1 MTWMR
6 RLAAT
11 LATLAVANGAVI
23 TRLTGVNRS
32 EIHQASA
39 GGGTHVYLLGT
50 SLGSAFSP
58 PTVRIGIT
66 AGAGTECV
74 VQAFTSS
81 KNRLHCIISANGL
94 PPPTADY
101 RTTADHVSLPLRM
114 EKGGRPADCWHV
126 GGLNHGCF
134 VQLDLSGTPRFHRVQ
149 TRLLQS
155 RIRPNPPPPPPPT
168 PHPPAGAGRDRRVK
182 RTRWGGGRKK
192 KKIFFLI
199 FFFFPAG

>member
-74 VQAFTSS
+74 VQDSS
-81 KNRLHCIISANGL
+81 ALKRSTVVDVLVWLDNENKLLAR
-94 PPPTADY
+94 
-101 RTTADHVSLPLRM
+101 VV
-114 EKGGRPADCWHV
+114 EVK
-126 GGLNHGCF
+126 
-134 VQLDLSGTPRFHRVQ
+134 LDLVG
-149 TRLLQS
+149 
-155 RIRPNPPPPPPPT
+155 
-168 PHPPAGAGRDRRVK
+168 
-182 RTRWGGGRKK
+182 
-192 KKIFFLI
+192 
-199 FFFFPAG
+199 